1 MQYDTEFLIVC
12 ILNAALLGLITN
24 IKTWELTAS
33 PIFYSWYYFS
43 ESLRRPLQDLFR
55 FLISLTSIESH
66 FLYMFFRLIVL
77 PTRLSF
83 IHSETILILM
93 QYSICFVKTVQSCN
107 IYRKNFTKCLYTR
120 HGLNT
125 IQPCKPQKDWHLISP
140 YNITAKSNIKVM
152 RIKEMI
158 SMYRGSWW
166 LNKIF
171 LSAPEEMYG
180 EQYGEYTDW
189 CYGVEGD
196 NTLWT

>member
-1 MQYDTEFLIVC
+1 MISTCMQYDTEFLIVC

-33 PIFYSWYYFS
+33 PIFYPWYYFLGEFTS
-43 ESLRRPLQDLFR
+43 PTPRPLP
-55 FLISLTSIESH
+55 FLD
-66 FLYMFFRLIVL
+66 FLDIYWKSFPVHFFRSIVL

-83 IHSETILILM
+83 IHSETTLILM
-93 QYSICFVKTVQSCN
+93 QYNMFCKTVQSCGIN
-107 IYRKNFTKCLYTR
+107 RRNFTKSLYTR
-120 HGLNT
+120 HEKTQFNPVIL
-125 IQPCKPQKDWHLISP
+125 KRDWHLISP
-140 YNITAKSNIKVM
+140 CNITTERNIKVM

-180 EQYGEYTDW
+180 EQYWEYTDW
-189 CYGVEGD
+189 C
-196 NTLWT
+196 